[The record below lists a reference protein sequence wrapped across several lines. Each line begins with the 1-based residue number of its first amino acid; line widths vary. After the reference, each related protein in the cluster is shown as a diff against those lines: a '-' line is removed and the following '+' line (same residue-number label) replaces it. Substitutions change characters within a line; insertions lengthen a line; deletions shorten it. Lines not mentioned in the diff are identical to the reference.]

1 MKKYLTTAV
10 SISVLFFLLCAIKGI
25 FPFGT
30 ATIDTVD
37 FASQWVP
44 GYYHV
49 WDVLHGNASLF
60 FDWRVAGGMDLTGA
74 SSQFSLLS
82 PYNLLL
88 IFIDRGQIQQFMTFF
103 IWVKVMAMGLS
114 MCFFLQK
121 MAEKRAYAI
130 AGWNVVWLT
139 AGSVSYALSAYTF
152 AYYGMGWIDIAS
164 ILPILIYNLMQ
175 MLTEEQDWKPGK
187 HAIGYTFC
195 LFLIFCVN
203 IPQAYMICFFLIL
216 FAGGYV
222 FLLRGGM
229 KKTAA
234 GWKLK
239 IDRGGI
245 LKFGLTTLLA
255 LGGSAAIFLPAA
267 RNMLSSSRLSGA
279 EYTGENSY
287 FWLLSQNGM
296 DPQVKWRML
305 LGVCIPFLYLIVTTR
320 KRKEHVFQ
328 TYLIFLMIVPVAV
341 EAVNLMWH
349 RGTYMCFPMRHGY
362 MMIFAILYVAWERYL
377 ERQER
382 RSESRWTPR
391 VKKAASGVILAAW
404 TALTLALGVVIM
416 STNVHGNDVDLVR
429 DAEELEQLLGGDS
442 DDFHK
447 VKIADAS
454 LDSNYPLIA
463 NVSSYS
469 NYLHLMT
476 EGQIKMQ
483 QALGYSQ
490 TWTRISD
497 TGGTLFSDALLGYAY
512 QVRNKNTSEPSGM
525 EQYYEPYGETDHFI
539 VSRSKYQYGAG
550 LRMELDAYRQLDQN
564 VSGYVFE
571 NQNRLSQ
578 ALFGTEFFTTWTET
592 FIDEKANETLHYE
605 IEVPKEG
612 VLYLYSKELSGA
624 TIRVN
629 GETLLIPSYTNLQGT
644 TYLTEYNNGILTLG
658 SFSGETVEVELDQ
671 TCYDTGIPKEIQFAI
686 LDMQSFTDSVRKNA
700 AGENNISYSFG
711 EKCLEITAT
720 APEEQ
725 FIMLPVNTD
734 GGWKVTI
741 NGNEEGYTG
750 IYGNLMLVQL
760 KPGQNQIHL
769 EAVPRGMKRGILVT
783 AAAGVAALLWLWLG
797 RIKAADKVCRPLY
810 EVISYVAGGIFFL
823 IFVGFLL
830 VVYVIPVGYS
840 LWLKF

>member
-1 MKKYLTTAV
+1 M
-10 SISVLFFLLCAIKGI
+10 
-25 FPFGT
+25 
-30 ATIDTVD
+30 
-37 FASQWVP
+37 
-44 GYYHV
+44 
-49 WDVLHGNASLF
+49 
-60 FDWRVAGGMDLTGA
+60 
-74 SSQFSLLS
+74 
-82 PYNLLL
+82 
-88 IFIDRGQIQQFMTFF
+88 
-103 IWVKVMAMGLS
+103 
-114 MCFFLQK
+114 
-121 MAEKRAYAI
+121 
-130 AGWNVVWLT
+130 
-139 AGSVSYALSAYTF
+139 
-152 AYYGMGWIDIAS
+152 
-164 ILPILIYNLMQ
+164 
-175 MLTEEQDWKPGK
+175 
-187 HAIGYTFC
+187 
-195 LFLIFCVN
+195 
-203 IPQAYMICFFLIL
+203 
-216 FAGGYV
+216 
-222 FLLRGGM
+222 
-229 KKTAA
+229 
-234 GWKLK
+234 
-239 IDRGGI
+239 
-245 LKFGLTTLLA
+245 
-255 LGGSAAIFLPAA
+255 
-267 RNMLSSSRLSGA
+267 
-279 EYTGENSY
+279 
-287 FWLLSQNGM
+287 
-296 DPQVKWRML
+296 
-305 LGVCIPFLYLIVTTR
+305 
-320 KRKEHVFQ
+320 
-328 TYLIFLMIVPVAV
+328 
-341 EAVNLMWH
+341 
-349 RGTYMCFPMRHGY
+349 
-362 MMIFAILYVAWERYL
+362 
-377 ERQER
+377 
-382 RSESRWTPR
+382 
-391 VKKAASGVILAAW
+391 ILAAW

-497 TGGTLFSDALLGYAY
+497 TGGTLFSDALLGYEY

-550 LRMELDAYRQLDQN
+550 LRMGLDAYRQLDQN

-760 KPGQNQIHL
+760 KPGENLIHL
-769 EAVPRGMKRGILVT
+769 EAVPHGMKKGILVGWFSGT
-783 AAAGVAALLWLWLG
+783 VMALARQDQSG
-797 RIKAADKVCRPLY
+797 R
-810 EVISYVAGGIFFL
+810 
-823 IFVGFLL
+823 
-830 VVYVIPVGYS
+830 
-840 LWLKF
+840 

>member
-49 WDVLHGNASLF
+49 WDVLHGNASMF
-60 FDWRVAGGMDLTGA
+60 FDWRVAGGMDFTGA
-74 SSQFSLLS
+74 ASQFSLLS

-88 IFIDRGQIQQFMTFF
+88 IFIKRSQIQEFMTIF
-103 IWVKVMAMGLS
+103 IWIKIVAMGLS
-114 MCFFLQK
+114 MNFFLQK
-121 MAEKRAYAI
+121 MAEKREHVI
-130 AGWNVVWLT
+130 AGWDVVWLT

-175 MLTEEQDWKPGK
+175 MITEEQNWKLGK
-187 HAIGYTFC
+187 HAIAYAVC
-195 LFLIFCVN
+195 LFVIFCVN

-216 FAGGYV
+216 FTGGYV
-222 FLLRGGM
+222 FILHGG
-229 KKTAA
+229 TEQNAV
-234 GWKLK
+234 GWKK
-239 IDRGGI
+239 SVSHGGI

-255 LGGSAAIFLPAA
+255 LGCSAAIFLPAA

-279 EYTGENSY
+279 EYTGDNSY

-296 DPQVKWRML
+296 DPQVKWQML
-305 LGVCIPFLYLIVTTR
+305 FGVCIPLLYLIITTR
-320 KRKEHVFQ
+320 KNREHVFQ
-328 TYLIFLMIVPVAV
+328 IYLVLLMIVPVVA

-377 ERQER
+377 ERKEGIC
-382 RSESRWTPR
+382 ESRWTPR
-391 VKKAASGVILAAW
+391 AKKAVQGVTLAAW
-404 TALTLALGVVIM
+404 VALTLGLGIVIM
-416 STNVHGNDVDLVR
+416 SVNVHGNDVDFVR
-429 DAEELEQLLGGDS
+429 DAEELEQLLGGNS
-442 DDFHK
+442 DNFHK

-497 TGGTLFSDALLGYAY
+497 TGGTLFSDALLGYEY
-512 QVRNKNTSEPSGM
+512 QVRNKNTSVPSGM
-525 EQYYEPYGETDHFI
+525 DAYYEVYGETEHFR
-539 VSRSKYQYGAG
+539 VSRSRYQYGVG
-550 LRMELDAYRQLDQN
+550 LRMGLEAYRQLDQN

-578 ALFGTEFFTTWTET
+578 ALFGTELFTTWTET
-592 FIDEKANETLHYE
+592 FADEKANETLHYE
-605 IEVPKEG
+605 IEVPEEG

-629 GETLLIPSYTNLQGT
+629 GETLLVPSYTNLQGT

-686 LDMQSFTDSVRKNA
+686 LDMQSFTDSIRKTA
-700 AGENNISYSFG
+700 AGRENISYSMG
-711 EKCLEITAT
+711 EKSCEITTT
-720 APEEQ
+720 AAEEE
-725 FIMLPVNTD
+725 FIVLPVNTD
-734 GGWKVTI
+734 GGWNITI

-750 IYGNLMLVQL
+750 IYGNLMLIQL
-760 KPGQNQIHL
+760 KAGENHIHL
-769 EAVPRGMKRGILVT
+769 EASPRGMKKGTMVT
-783 AAAGVAALLWLWLG
+783 LAAWFAALLWIILG
-797 RIKAADKVCRPLY
+797 RSRRADKICRPLY
-810 EVISYVAGGIFFL
+810 GTVSYVASGIFFL
-823 IFVGFLL
+823 VFAAFLL

-840 LWLKF
+840 IWIRV